1 MAKQKLEQSKRI
13 SFLLLLEHT
22 TSINQLKNINE
33 DWVTSI
39 LNHYLSCPSYLDKK
53 LIPFYM
59 EGFDK
64 VLNKIMNKELFG
76 CLKDIYTE
84 LIPYNTTKQDYPY
97 LYIHFPETTK
107 SNLKIIKFDK
117 SRPIKLRNDF
127 DKILMGFNAQCIY
140 LLENDVMEY
149 KIFDYEIKDRLMC
162 YSVKYDFIE
171 KFNKAYGLNGLKS
184 VVVFDEISDK
194 LNGMIVRQVIQ
205 DGNVIGFLDK
215 SLKLKD

>member
-1 MAKQKLEQSKRI
+1 
-13 SFLLLLEHT
+13 
-22 TSINQLKNINE
+22 
-33 DWVTSI
+33 
-39 LNHYLSCPSYLDKK
+39 
-53 LIPFYM
+53 M

-84 LIPYNTTKQDYPY
+84 LIPYNTTKLDYPY
-97 LYIHFPETTK
+97 LYIHFPQTTK
-107 SNLKIIKFDK
+107 LNLKIIKFDK

-127 DKILMGFNAQCIY
+127 DKILSGFNAQYIY
-140 LLENDVMEY
+140 LLENDIREY

-184 VVVFDEISDK
+184 VVVFDEIDDK
-194 LNGMIVRQVIQ
+194 LNGMIVRQVVE
-205 DGNVIGFLDK
+205 GNEVVGFLDK
-215 SLKLKD
+215 SLELKD